1 MTANAYNTIDKIKY
15 HTDFLDIR
23 YASKDPHAAEQT
35 VDPKFDMA
43 GIITQLT
50 HLVLA
55 SRCQFIKMEQYIRKI
70 KEWLTGYDWKKV
82 RLKLR
87 FVIRTLLKVRYRL
100 KPTYPEGD
108 LVRVVELFWLN
119 DYYDMPI
126 TEMDHRIDQVS
137 DKIIKEYEDDGH
149 LVDIDSDDQN
159 LLKNMTRNIST
170 SQIKGEWSTVQR
182 VAILTFMITTGDE
195 PAISM

>member
-1 MTANAYNTIDKIKY
+1 
-15 HTDFLDIR
+15 
-23 YASKDPHAAEQT
+23 
-35 VDPKFDMA
+35 
-43 GIITQLT
+43 
-50 HLVLA
+50 
-55 SRCQFIKMEQYIRKI
+55 MEQYIREI
-70 KEWLTGYDWKKV
+70 KEWLTVYDWKKV
-82 RLKLR
+82 RLKLI

>member
-1 MTANAYNTIDKIKY
+1 
-15 HTDFLDIR
+15 
-23 YASKDPHAAEQT
+23 
-35 VDPKFDMA
+35 
-43 GIITQLT
+43 
-50 HLVLA
+50 
-55 SRCQFIKMEQYIRKI
+55 
-70 KEWLTGYDWKKV
+70 
-82 RLKLR
+82 
-87 FVIRTLLKVRYRL
+87 
-100 KPTYPEGD
+100 
-108 LVRVVELFWLN
+108 
-119 DYYDMPI
+119 MPI